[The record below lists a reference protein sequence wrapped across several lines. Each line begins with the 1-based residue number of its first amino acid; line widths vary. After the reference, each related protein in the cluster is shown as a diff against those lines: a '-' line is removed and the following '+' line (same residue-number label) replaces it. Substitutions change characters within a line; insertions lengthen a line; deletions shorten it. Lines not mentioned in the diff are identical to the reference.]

1 MKISLVNKPVLHNE
15 NESPVNLGVHVI
27 SASILLSC
35 VTWFLMVASRR
46 RSEGRSSQNRF
57 RSNNASDKVSIL
69 FKVLIGVSASL
80 FMIFMVWSFVVACA
94 FNRHLLKS
102 YIIMLA
108 PAALVFVILSV
119 VIVIHLTKEFRKRYR
134 YSEQNPAIADH
145 GRLRMNGALPQTACV
160 VREMVPCERNNL
172 QCLPN
177 SRFRIPKMN
186 LSQNTILLSSVALG
200 LLILAWIIYYILFVV
215 ATIYWRQL
223 LNNSTQF

>member
-1 MKISLVNKPVLHNE
+1 
-15 NESPVNLGVHVI
+15 
-27 SASILLSC
+27 
-35 VTWFLMVASRR
+35 MVASRR

-119 VIVIHLTKEFRKRYR
+119 VIVIHLTKVSEPWEFYQLSFMQRN
-134 YSEQNPAIADH
+134 SEKDTVILNKI
-145 GRLRMNGALPQTACV
+145 
-160 VREMVPCERNNL
+160 L
-172 QCLPN
+172 Q
-177 SRFRIPKMN
+177 
-186 LSQNTILLSSVALG
+186 
-200 LLILAWIIYYILFVV
+200 LLITVDCV
-215 ATIYWRQL
+215 
-223 LNNSTQF
+223 

>member
-1 MKISLVNKPVLHNE
+1 
-15 NESPVNLGVHVI
+15 
-27 SASILLSC
+27 
-35 VTWFLMVASRR
+35 MVASRR

-119 VIVIHLTKEFRKRYR
+119 VIVIHLTK
-134 YSEQNPAIADH
+134 
-145 GRLRMNGALPQTACV
+145 TACV

-177 SRFRIPKMN
+177 SRDTKNELITEY
-186 LSQNTILLSSVALG
+186 NTVEQCRARTLDTRLDYLLHPLCG
-200 LLILAWIIYYILFVV
+200 GNHLLETIIEQLYAVL
-215 ATIYWRQL
+215 TIWFHQYCKYVL
-223 LNNSTQF
+223 LHFSFIVT